1 MADTTTEKLKTR
13 SERELEALGEGMD
26 AGQTVRKKKK
36 KKKKPHSEARGTGTD
51 NTAANN
57 AAIISQWRAK
67 AAAARAAG
75 NDAMAAKLEAKIKAM
90 TEGT

>member
-1 MADTTTEKLKTR
+1 MADTTTEELKTR

-26 AGQTVRKKKK
+26 TGKTVRKKK

-57 AAIISQWRAK
+57 AAIISLWRTK